1 MSRYGTDDNDESSDR
16 VTDEIDS
23 LASDELHEIRPNRWS
38 GAASTW
44 RTFTEEDR
52 QTYAALE
59 ALRDKDLSA
68 HLYNAFSLRRPGLL
82 GIDRLPNSGVC

>member
-1 MSRYGTDDNDESSDR
+1 MTLYGSDDYEESSDR
-16 VTDEIDS
+16 ATDEINS
-23 LASDELHEIRPNRWS
+23 LASEDLYTSRPNRWS

-52 QTYAALE
+52 QTYAALA

-68 HLYNAFSLRRPGLL
+68 HLYNAFALRRPGLL